1 MESKRP
7 QTVLRFRTKKQKAEI
22 TRTAKEERFSLNE
35 YILRTLE
42 DKQSA
47 RQAPQSVDTVAQIAE
62 N

>member
-22 TRTAKEERFSLNE
+22 TRTAKEQRFSLNE

-42 DKQSA
+42 DKQSTKTQEL
-47 RQAPQSVDTVAQIAE
+47 QAV
-62 N
+62 NG